1 MAQTLAFLKEF
12 FRRRMLWVGLAAV
25 AIPLCAHLWQQ
36 YEALVNLQE
45 TMPLARKVYMRRY
58 LNTVLEKT
66 VYGFEEQAD
75 KTLNVPADAYHYRY
89 PPTPDKYSEP
99 YDHNKVFDSEVV
111 WNHFSQRP
119 FRGARLLFVGI
130 VAGPTEP
137 MYSQVLYY
145 DPVACRLKYRVSEQ
159 EKGAAHAAAAAWTA
173 FTMLRV
179 NPKNISLSVD
189 ERDPNNRIIVKPI
202 VDDQLHL
209 VGVAG
214 MFVDEKVFIQEYL
227 ASTIRNTLP
236 ASFPDEYK
244 DAVVLMS
251 DWKEKVYYS
260 SQEMGENPIEVMW
273 QFPFVFKDRYLA
285 MKMRTISEEQWSRRY
300 FLNNLL
306 FAALTA
312 AILIGGVLLALQ
324 AASRA
329 MKLSQMKADFVSNVS
344 HELRTPLASIR
355 VFGEFLRLGRV
366 RDQAKIHEYGEYI
379 ENESRRLTQLIN
391 NILDFSKIE
400 SGQKTYHFE
409 RSYVE
414 QIIAD
419 TLKTL
424 EVMIEQHGF
433 SIQFDRPAAPLPQA
447 MVDPE
452 AIAQAF
458 INLLDNAV
466 KYSGESKRI
475 DIHVRGEDNFVA
487 VAVTDY
493 GVGISGDERDKVFEK
508 FYRVG
513 NSLVHDVK
521 GSGLG
526 LSIVKHII
534 EAHRGRVV
542 VESELGRG
550 STFTILLPTDPSV
563 HTETETKSE
572 LVDRHY
578 GVDSVS

>member
-1 MAQTLAFLKEF
+1 MLKEF
-12 FRRRMLWVGLAAV
+12 FRRHMLWVGLAAV
-25 AIPLCAHLWQQ
+25 AVPLLAHLWQQ
-36 YEALVNLQE
+36 YDSLVNLQE
-45 TMPLARKVYMRRY
+45 TMPQARKAYMRRY
-58 LNTVLEKT
+58 LMDVLEKT
-66 VYGFEEQAD
+66 VSGFEEQAD
-75 KTLNVPADAYHYRY
+75 KTLDVPASSYRYRY
-89 PPTPDKYSEP
+89 PTKPEEYSEP
-99 YDHNKVFDSEVV
+99 YDHTKVFDSEAIEK
-111 WNHFSQRP
+111 HFNQNR

-137 MYSQVLYY
+137 TFALVWYY
-145 DPVACRLKYRVSEQ
+145 DPVACRFKFRVSDHER
-159 EKGAAHAAAAAWTA
+159 GAAHAASATWTA
-173 FTMLRV
+173 YNMAKF
-179 NPKNISLSVD
+179 NPKNITLTVD
-189 ERDPNNRIIVKPI
+189 ERDPNNRVIVKPI

-214 MFVDEKVFIQEYL
+214 MFVDEKVFTEEYL
-227 ASTIRNTLP
+227 ATTIQTTLP
-236 ASFPDEYK
+236 TAFPGEEYK

-251 DWKEKVYYS
+251 DWKEKVFYANQDS
-260 SQEMGENPIEVMW
+260 GGNPIEVKW
-273 QFPFVFKDRYLA
+273 QFPFLFKDRFLA
-285 MKMRTISEEQWSRRY
+285 MKMKTMTEEQWSRRY
-300 FLNNLL
+300 FINNLL
-306 FAALTA
+306 FALFTA

-366 RDQAKIHEYGEYI
+366 RDQSKIHEYGEYI

-409 RSYVE
+409 RSHVE
-414 QIIAD
+414 QIVAD

-424 EVMIEQHGF
+424 EVMLEQAGF
-433 SIQFDRPAAPLPQA
+433 SIQLDRPAAPLPQ
-447 MVDPE
+447 VLLDPE

-466 KYSGESKRI
+466 KYSGDSTRI
-475 DIHVRGEDNFVA
+475 DIQVRSQENFVA
-487 VAVTDY
+487 VSVTDY
-493 GVGISGDERDKVFEK
+493 GVGIAHGEREKVFEK

-526 LSIVKHII
+526 LSIVKHIV

-542 VESELGRG
+542 VESEVGRG
-550 STFTILLPTDPSV
+550 STFSILLPTDESIRS
-563 HTETETKSE
+563 ETESKGGI
-572 LVDRHY
+572 VDQAY
-578 GVDSVS
+578 GVDSV